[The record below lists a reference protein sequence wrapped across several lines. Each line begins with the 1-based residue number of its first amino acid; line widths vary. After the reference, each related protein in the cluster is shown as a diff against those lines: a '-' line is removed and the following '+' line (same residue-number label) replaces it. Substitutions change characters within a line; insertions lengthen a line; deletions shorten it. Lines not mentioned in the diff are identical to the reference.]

1 MITLSGCQLLPDDAQ
16 LKSYRVLVQQGNV
29 INESKVD
36 SLKINM
42 TKEQVI
48 FLLGEPVVNN
58 IFSKNRWDYV
68 YYKKRDPEITQ
79 LNVVSIFFEE
89 ENVISMKKIIKNDD
103 GLFEINTNRKN
114 DLPEFINDEEAI
126 ALKEEVFKKIELQ
139 GTEDN
144 KLNSK
149 DNINIDNEENIIK
162 TEVKKEKEKEKSN
175 QEINTGKIDSLDVKE
190 VHQVKQN
197 VLEKEIKKRKND
209 NDIIKELIIGWAES
223 WKNKNLEKYFS
234 YYSNEF
240 TSSYFKS
247 NESWKKDREKRIL
260 GKSKIEITVKDLS
273 TEFFIDEDE
282 KAIVKFQQNYTSN
295 KYTDTVTKRITFIKK
310 KDIWLIIAEDLID
323 GKY

>member
-79 LNVVSIFFEE
+79 LNMVSIFFEE

-162 TEVKKEKEKEKSN
+162 TEVKKEKEKSN

-190 VHQVKQN
+190 VHQV
-197 VLEKEIKKRKND
+197 
-209 NDIIKELIIGWAES
+209 
-223 WKNKNLEKYFS
+223 
-234 YYSNEF
+234 
-240 TSSYFKS
+240 
-247 NESWKKDREKRIL
+247 
-260 GKSKIEITVKDLS
+260 
-273 TEFFIDEDE
+273 
-282 KAIVKFQQNYTSN
+282 
-295 KYTDTVTKRITFIKK
+295 
-310 KDIWLIIAEDLID
+310 
-323 GKY
+323 